1 MKPRTAISWSGGKD
15 SYLALHRCRSSYDV
29 VAMITMFNDDG
40 SRSRSHG
47 LRPEIVRAQ
56 ADRLGLPLFAGRG
69 SWATYESGYRQALA
83 DARTLDITHVIFG
96 DIMYESN
103 RAFPERVCAAQGLVA
118 VEPLWN
124 EPTDMLFREFVG
136 TGADARI
143 VTVRDGVVDSSW
155 LGRRLS
161 LDLLDEVRVLGI
173 DACGEHGE
181 YHTVVLDAP
190 LFSSPLTVRWGDRI
204 LSSGCWAID
213 TEYVDV
219 VGV

>member
-15 SYLALHRCRSSYDV
+15 SYLALHRSQSSCDV
-29 VAMITMFNDDG
+29 VALITMFNDDG

-47 LRPEIVRAQ
+47 LRPEILRAQ
-56 ADRLGLPLFAGRG
+56 ADRLGLPLFAGHG
-69 SWATYESGYRQALA
+69 SWTTYESGYRRALHE
-83 DARTLDITHVIFG
+83 ARALDISQVIFG

-103 RAFPERVCAAQGLVA
+103 RAFPERVCALEGLVA
-118 VEPLWN
+118 IEPLWN
-124 EPTDMLFREFVG
+124 EPTDSLFREFVG

-143 VTVRDGVVDSSW
+143 VTVRDGVIDSSW
-155 LGRRLS
+155 LGRPLT
-161 LDLLDEVRVLGI
+161 LDLLEEITALGI

-190 LFSSPLTVRWGDRI
+190 LFSSPLSVRWGERI
-204 LSSGCWAID
+204 LRSGCWAID
-213 TEYVDV
+213 TESVDA